1 MEKNE
6 TKAIELYLKSV
17 ELGEKGAAYE
27 LGIIYHCG
35 WCGVA
40 VNKTEALK
48 WYRVAVELGDTFVQ
62 GAVTKLEAEL
72 AAA

>member
-1 MEKNE
+1 MPRMSSGSS
-6 TKAIELYLKSV
+6 TTT
-17 ELGEKGAAYE
+17 AA
-27 LGIIYHCG
+27 
-35 WCGVA
+35 CGVA

-48 WYRVAVELGDTFVQ
+48 WCRVAVELGDTFVQ